1 MNQSMHFA
9 RTAAILAA
17 AALGMYLL
25 PGLASGQSSAKNLA
39 QTLVEE
45 AHAQHPEATEIGIA
59 IRSSKGCHTIASTDS
74 GDIGEKCEKDDL
86 APIQT
91 GKPFVEK
98 EKRSYDVSL
107 ALHDAAGRPIGSV
120 GIELKPGEGQTEA
133 KAIAQAEK
141 IAREMEKQ
149 IASKASLSQAAK

>member
-1 MNQSMHFA
+1 MNRTMHFA
-9 RTAAILAA
+9 RTGAILGA
-17 AALGMYLL
+17 AALGMYLM
-25 PGLASGQSSAKNLA
+25 PGLASGQRSAKSLA

-45 AHAQHPEATEIGIA
+45 AHAQHPGATEIGIA
-59 IRSSKGCHTIASTDS
+59 IRSSTGCRTIASTDS

-107 ALHDAAGRPIGSV
+107 PLHDEAGRLIGSV
-120 GIELKPGEGQTEA
+120 GIEMKSGEGQTEA
-133 KAIAQAEK
+133 QAIAQAEK

-149 IASKASLSQAAK
+149 IASKASLSHVAK